1 MGIINRIFYYG
12 VVVPISLLPFPL
24 LYALSDVLAAILY
37 YVVGYRKKVVMRN
50 LERSFPEKTHKERV
64 QIAKKF
70 YRHFCDLTLE
80 SVKIFTISEKAAQSR
95 VTYFDVDVVNKYFDE
110 GKSVIVAMAHYNNWE
125 MIAVTVDQAIK
136 HRACAIYKP
145 LTSKYFDKKML
156 DSREKY
162 GIKMIHN
169 RRVVKELVRM
179 RDKGELTATHF
190 LIDQAPAIDSTSHWM
205 SFLNQDTAV
214 LIGTESIAKSLN
226 YPVVFLDVQKP
237 KRGHYTARFI
247 DVIASPKSCAENEI
261 TEKVTRMLEEYI
273 KEKPEF
279 WLWSHNRWKRTR
291 ETAKTVIER

>member
-1 MGIINRIFYYG
+1 MGVINRIFYYG

-50 LERSFPEKTHKERV
+50 LERSFPEKTQQERV
-64 QIAKKF
+64 RIAKKF

-80 SVKIFTISEKAAQSR
+80 SVKIFTISEKDAKAR
-95 VTYFDVDVVNKYFDE
+95 VTYFDVHVPNKYFAE
-110 GKSVIVAMAHYNNWE
+110 GRSVIVAMAHYNNWE
-125 MIAVTVDQAIK
+125 MIAVTVDQAIE
-136 HRACAIYKP
+136 HQACAIYKP
-145 LTSKYFDKKML
+145 LTNKYFDKKML
-156 DSREKY
+156 ESREKY

-169 RRVVKELVRM
+169 RTVMKDFVRM
-179 RDKGELTATHF
+179 KSELTATHF
-190 LIDQAPAIDSTSHWM
+190 LIDQAPSIHSTSHWM
-205 SFLNQDTAV
+205 TFLNQDTGV
-214 LIGTESIAKSLN
+214 LIGTERIAKNFN

-237 KRGHYTARFI
+237 KRGYYTARFI
-247 DVIASPKSCAENEI
+247 DVTGSPTALAENEI
-261 TEKVTRMLEEYI
+261 TEKVTRMLESYI